1 MVSGT
6 GAVIVL
12 PTSASTGIDRL
23 TKGSYV
29 FQLTLTDSLGRV
41 ATNTMSVVVNDTI
54 SVTTTTPPTPSDT
67 AISLVIYPNPSS
79 TNEFTIVFSDSLT
92 GAVNINLIGERG
104 DLLRSYQ
111 CQKQDQYFTQQLDI
125 SGLGKGIYF
134 VQVTMHGYRVMKEVL
149 KL

>member
-6 GAVIVL
+6 GAVIVS
-12 PTSASTGIDRL
+12 PTSASTAIDRL
-23 TKGSYV
+23 TQGSYT

-41 ATNTMSVVVNDTI
+41 ATSTMSVVVDDTI
-54 SVTTTTPPTPSDT
+54 GVTTTTHDPSDT

-79 TNEFTIVFSDSLT
+79 TNEFTIVFGNTLT
-92 GAVNINLIGERG
+92 GDVNINLIGERG

-111 CQKQDQYFTQQLDI
+111 FQKQDQYFIQQLNTT
-125 SGLGKGIYF
+125 GFGKGIYF
-134 VQVTMHGYRVMKEVL
+134 VQVTMHGYRVMKEII